1 MIISGVG
8 IDIVDIHKFKRLRN
22 LERIFTKEEISY
34 CEEKSDEY
42 VHLAGRY
49 AVKEAV
55 YKALGIEDS
64 NMPDWKEI
72 ETYREQQGRIKVRLE
87 GSIAKIAK
95 DQNVADIEVSLSH
108 TDEIAVAVAIATGYD
123 I

>member
-34 CEEKSDEY
+34 CEAKSDEY

-64 NMPDWKEI
+64 SMPDWKEI
-72 ETYREQQGRIKVRLE
+72 ETYRERQGRIKVRLK
-87 GSIAKIAK
+87 GSFADISENMNIA
-95 DQNVADIEVSLSH
+95 NIEVSLSH
-108 TDEIAVAVAIATGYD
+108 TEEIAVAVAIVTS